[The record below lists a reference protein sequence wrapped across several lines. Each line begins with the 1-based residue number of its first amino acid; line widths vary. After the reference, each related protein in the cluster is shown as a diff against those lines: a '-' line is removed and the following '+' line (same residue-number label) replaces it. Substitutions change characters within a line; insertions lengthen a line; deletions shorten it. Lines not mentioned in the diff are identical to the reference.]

1 MANLCEKL
9 ISACIAAD
17 CDNAPFTGMGS
28 KAFIANKSEIAS
40 LTYSQTNPNLVT
52 SVTMKVLEEGQGSD
66 PDVMAVLY
74 TITQLG
80 KTPFTGTQT
89 EMTEGNTS
97 NKFTET
103 FAFTCPD
110 NSPTSAML
118 LDNIANGKFVVFA
131 PNEYTGSDG
140 AAGWQVYG
148 AKKGMTASSMTRDPY
163 SDDTDGQWAVTL
175 VSENVPNSAIF
186 IQHMSTDATPVD
198 DTESYLESLADCG
211 A

>member
-52 SVTMKVLEEGQGSD
+52 EIEMKEISAGVD
-66 PDVMAVLY
+66 AVLY

-80 KTPFTGTQT
+80 KTPFTGSQT
-89 EMTEGNTS
+89 EMVEGNTS

-118 LDNIANGKFVVFA
+118 LDNIANGRFVVFA
-131 PNEYTGSDG
+131 PNEYTGSDNAG
-140 AAGWQVYG
+140 GWQVYG
-148 AKKGMTASSMTRDPY
+148 AKKGLTASAMTRDPY

-186 IQHMSTDATPVD
+186 IQHMSSDSTPVD
-198 DTESYLESLADCG
+198 DTASYLESLADCE
-211 A
+211 